1 MDPLSPSMFNGPQV
15 QISVL
20 TVRQHLDSLA
30 TGKGFVCGSRGRV
43 MLKSL
48 PLSDNFLGVDRHPH
62 TCACSVYSIISRTV
76 LALRCWRLQDSV
88 LVLRSKSSCNKRK
101 SSRGKVAVG
110 SANFYFN
117 DLWLPTSN
125 WALLGRSLRPGP

>member
-20 TVRQHLDSLA
+20 TVRQYLDSLA

-48 PLSDNFLGVDRHPH
+48 PLSDNFL
-62 TCACSVYSIISRTV
+62 
-76 LALRCWRLQDSV
+76 
-88 LVLRSKSSCNKRK
+88 
-101 SSRGKVAVG
+101 
-110 SANFYFN
+110 
-117 DLWLPTSN
+117 
-125 WALLGRSLRPGP
+125 